1 MMTPAAKNKVL
12 SYLQAH
18 YPNAGCELIYHT
30 DYQLLMAVVLSAQ
43 TTDQAVNRVT
53 PILFKRFPTLLAF
66 AEAKVSQIANVI
78 QSIGLFKT
86 KAKHLRELA
95 IQLLTR
101 HGGVVP
107 QDKSAL
113 LALSGVGIKTANVV
127 RAELF
132 KIPEIAVDTHVHRLA
147 WRLGFTRRGDDVTV
161 TEAKLRRAFLETYY
175 IRLHHQFIH
184 FGRYA
189 CKAKAPLCQQCGLID
204 LCKEPNKNLK
214 K

>member
-1 MMTPAAKNKVL
+1 MTPTTKNNVL
-12 SYLQAH
+12 IYLQTH
-18 YPNAGCELIYHT
+18 YPNAGCELIYHS

-53 PILFKRFPTLLAF
+53 PLLFKRFPTLADF
-66 AEAKVSQIANVI
+66 AQAKVSEIAKVI

-86 KAKHLRELA
+86 KAKHLQELA
-95 IQLLTR
+95 NQLLSR
-101 HGGVVP
+101 HRGAVP
-107 QDKSAL
+107 QDKTAL

-132 KIPEIAVDTHVHRLA
+132 KLPEIAVDTHVHRLA
-147 WRLGFTRRGDDVTV
+147 WRLGFTRRGDNVTV
-161 TEAKLRRAFLETYY
+161 TETKLRRALPQTEY
-175 IRLHHQFIH
+175 IRLHHQLIH

-189 CKAKAPLCQQCGLID
+189 CKAKAPLCQQCGLVN
-204 LCKEPNKNLK
+204 LCKEPKKNLK